1 MFRLV
6 GSVHGKTGE
15 TVRLLWSLQPPDSLP
30 RWRFETLFER
40 AMPLSR
46 QELIEQRAQRAA
58 EKKHRPRQSPAEAE
72 VVALEGRRAEIGAA
86 GKGPA
91 PATRLTGSTYW
102 RAVLTDLHRLRHY
115 RDPNGLL
122 PPGQRNN
129 WMFIAAVALSWTAP
143 PEAIE
148 SELMSLASPI
158 AGWSEG
164 EVRACISSVRRRAE
178 QTARAKDAATD
189 GEKPESQLYRF
200 SATEIIARLEI
211 TEAEMRGANLRV
223 LITAPIKQEHARE
236 RQQARRLRS
245 GAEPR
250 PIYVGKVRAEA
261 NDKAEAILSL
271 LAELGTVKAVAEHLG
286 LSVNTAKQR
295 LWRARRSLD
304 AAGLHGSS
312 RCMVA

>member
-1 MFRLV
+1 
-6 GSVHGKTGE
+6 
-15 TVRLLWSLQPPDSLP
+15 
-30 RWRFETLFER
+30 
-40 AMPLSR
+40 
-46 QELIEQRAQRAA
+46 
-58 EKKHRPRQSPAEAE
+58 
-72 VVALEGRRAEIGAA
+72 
-86 GKGPA
+86 
-91 PATRLTGSTYW
+91 
-102 RAVLTDLHRLRHY
+102 VLTDLHRLRQY
-115 RDPNGLL
+115 RHPDGLL

-129 WMFIAAVALSWTAP
+129 WILIAAIALSWTASP
-143 PEAIE
+143 GAIE
-148 SELMSLASPI
+148 PELMPLARRL

-164 EVRACISSVRRRAE
+164 EVRACISSVRRRTE
-178 QTARAKDAATD
+178 QNKRAKDAATD

-200 SATEIIARLEI
+200 RATEIIARLEI
-211 TEAEMRGANLRV
+211 TEVEMRGANLRV
-223 LITAPIKQEHARE
+223 LITAPIKKEHARK

-261 NDKAEAILSL
+261 NDKAEAVLSL

-286 LSVNTAKQR
+286 ISVNTAKQR